1 MNGTKWVKL
10 IKFLLHTEFTAQ
22 KMKFPIQYFF
32 SKCEQI
38 RSFLERKTSFFVQC
52 KFSVYWNT
60 LLILSFL
67 RICSYLPKKSLMENF
82 IFCAVTLL
90 SIYNFCKWFQV
101 YFFIVL
107 ALLSEVQYLLKDLT
121 FFCYG
126 HSENITYVTELP
138 DLIETTSTTHPPR
151 PDDLSLYGKKFCYFI
166 VFLMTQ
172 G

>member
-1 MNGTKWVKL
+1 MVRNELNWLNFSYVLNSLHKKWSFPFSISLVNVNKSAVSWNGKL
-10 IKFLLHTEFTAQ
+10 H
-22 KMKFPIQYFF
+22 
-32 SKCEQI
+32 
-38 RSFLERKTSFFVQC
+38 FFVQC
-52 KFSVYWNT
+52 KFSLYWNT
-60 LLILSFL
+60 LLIRSFL
-67 RICSYLPKKSLMENF
+67 RICSHLLKKSLMENF

-151 PDDLSLYGKKFCYFI
+151 PDDLSLYGKKFCYFN